1 MNAAAGPARPAAVA
15 VRALLVGERLEL
27 KAVEPSRLLAA
38 PPVVVRAGEAGH
50 AVLFR
55 YGAVVLFGLG
65 PVEEAA
71 FLRHLRPLVHRPH
84 ERPESEETVLHVR
97 PRRRRG

>member
-1 MNAAAGPARPAAVA
+1 MGAPATIAATIP
-15 VRALLVGERLEL
+15 VRALLVGERLDL
-27 KAVEPSRLLAA
+27 RSLEPARLLPT
-38 PPVVVRAGEAGH
+38 PPVVVQAGEGGH

-71 FLRHLRPLVHRPH
+71 FLRHLEPLVHRPH
-84 ERPESEETVLHVR
+84 ERPEREETALLVG
-97 PRRRRG
+97 P